1 MTFSGRVLLRL
12 LDEAKGIP
20 IIFAAVM
27 PTGKIEFF
35 FMLVMVMLNKMKIL
49 HNFNLILSFWYTSF
63 FIIYHDS
70 Y

>member
-27 PTGKIEFF
+27 PTGKIEFLL
-35 FMLVMVMLNKMKIL
+35 MLVMVMHNKMKIL
-49 HNFNLILSFWYTSF
+49 HNLNLIL
-63 FIIYHDS
+63 
-70 Y
+70 